1 MSLNLRKLQHVAG
14 HSLKNGVRLHFDSII
29 LFKNKSY
36 STAFFISVLAME
48 EIGKAY
54 WADHFVFYSK
64 DVRGDKDLESEWIN
78 TLLRDHKQKQLFF
91 LRQMAKVDDKFY
103 QFVKSRQLDIL
114 KQNSIYVGLQKP
126 RAGQPRTSGNI
137 IKPKDFK
144 LDKVKRQINLIHDFL
159 TDEING
165 IQKEQIQHSL
175 SVFNDILDER
185 LLIKLNKRMK

>member
-1 MSLNLRKLQHVAG
+1 
-14 HSLKNGVRLHFDSII
+14 
-29 LFKNKSY
+29 
-36 STAFFISVLAME
+36 ME

-126 RAGQPRTSGNI
+126 RAGQLRTSGNI